1 MNTWYLITFDCPCNL
16 KTISSSSQYRYRTPL
31 QSACVISLQCHVKSS
46 FIKMQQRCVSFGKT
60 VQNLAEKPWFQSC
73 LTLVLMS
80 GCYYSF
86 PKTVIGL
93 FTSLIGLMFQ
103 ISKIFTRVWR
113 LLREKMHSII
123 DQFGQLQDWVSTHS
137 NWISL
142 PTSIIRVHFFQKKV
156 GLSRLLL
163 SRLGA
168 LAPLVSSTSSL
179 RGHHRL
185 HQKNTSLEFSPSIV
199 PWSSNLSSALLS
211 YLILRLEL
219 SGLWSFKQKWHW
231 CQY

>member
-142 PTSIIRVHFFQKKV
+142 PTSIIRVHFFQKKWDFPGFCWV
-156 GLSRLLL
+156 AWVPLLPLLVPPAVLEATTVSTRRTLL
-163 SRLGA
+163 SNFHHQLFHDLQILVRLC
-168 LAPLVSSTSSL
+168 
-179 RGHHRL
+179 
-185 HQKNTSLEFSPSIV
+185 SPT
-199 PWSSNLSSALLS
+199 
-211 YLILRLEL
+211 
-219 SGLWSFKQKWHW
+219 
-231 CQY
+231 